1 MFKLIKENG
10 LWIFPSELRFRILS
24 VSVFVVVVVVL
35 VLLWWFCFCLGFF
48 WWVRDFCV
56 LFCFPL
62 CVFSNSKFEQNL
74 IYMLPG
80 AQEITLTFQL
90 KITCRQL
97 LIYPEVLCISLS
109 LSIHISYIWMIWY
122 DISYICMIWYII
134 YIRICT
140 PAATSDI
147 AVTCMGKILAQIYI
161 VVRTGHG
168 KFGTCLLFR
177 VLPSLCCAFMQ

>member
-1 MFKLIKENG
+1 
-10 LWIFPSELRFRILS
+10 
-24 VSVFVVVVVVL
+24 
-35 VLLWWFCFCLGFF
+35 
-48 WWVRDFCV
+48 
-56 LFCFPL
+56 
-62 CVFSNSKFEQNL
+62 
-74 IYMLPG
+74 MLPG

-97 LIYPEVLCISLS
+97 LIYPEVLCISVS
-109 LSIHISYIWMIWY
+109 VSIHISYIWMIWY

-147 AVTCMGKILAQIYI
+147 VVTCMGKILAQIYI

-177 VLPSLCCAFMQ
+177 VLPSLCCAFMQQSRRRHTSWSKYMSDESFESAWANSASTDFSWMD